1 MSDYQQLL
9 AELPS
14 DWSTLPINEVGEVI
28 SGGTPS
34 RNNPSYWGGGIP
46 WVTPSEVTGLAQK
59 HLEYTEEKIT
69 TEGLAQSGAKL
80 LPVNSLLITTRA
92 SLGAAALNSVP
103 ATTNQGFK
111 SIAFGNHFSPH
122 YYYHWSAKLK
132 SELVR
137 LASGTTFLEISGS
150 EFRKVSVPVPPWTE
164 QTHIARILD
173 TVDTQIQKT
182 EALIA
187 KLEKVKEG
195 LLHDLLTRGIDE
207 NGQLR
212 PSPEQAPELYKDSP
226 LGLIPREWVCDQL
239 KWFVPTADYGISSSL
254 SDSGEVPVL
263 RMNNFQDGEAS
274 LGSLKFS
281 PASSISGLTL
291 QYGDVL
297 FNRTNSIDHVGR
309 TGIWRGQLPRVSF
322 ASYLVRLN
330 PDQEKLSPEYL
341 NFWLNLNSTKN
352 MVKRYATPGVHQVNV
367 NPTNLRKVYMAAPS
381 SIREQLKVVDAL
393 LGLNKK
399 INKEQ
404 HAAAK
409 LKSEKTALMDDLLTG
424 RVRVTPL
431 LEQGQPTTSA

>member
-1 MSDYQQLL
+1 MSENYQSLPKGWYKPSL
-9 AELPS
+9 SELGSICTGNTPPTSDPSNYGGDLPFVGPS
-14 DWSTLPINEVGEVI
+14 DLSRGRWIDSCSEKLTRKGELLSRTANKDAVLVSCIGILGKVGQ
-28 SGGTPS
+28 
-34 RNNPSYWGGGIP
+34 
-46 WVTPSEVTGLAQK
+46 AQ
-59 HLEYTEEKIT
+59 EK
-69 TEGLAQSGAKL
+69 LSFNQQ
-80 LPVNSLLITTRA
+80 VNSIQPDEDKVDAGFLYYA
-92 SLGAAALNSVP
+92 SSRLQGDLNKLAGLQVVP
-103 ATTNQGFK
+103 IVNKTLFSKLEVLAPKRLEEQ
-111 SIAFGNHFSPH
+111 SWIAS
-122 YYYHWSAKLK
+122 
-132 SELVR
+132 
-137 LASGTTFLEISGS
+137 
-150 EFRKVSVPVPPWTE
+150 
-164 QTHIARILD
+164 ILD
-173 TVDTQIQKT
+173 TLDTQIQKT

-195 LLHDLLTRGIDE
+195 LLHNLLTRGIDE
-207 NGQLR
+207 NGLLR
-212 PSPEQAPELYKDSP
+212 PSPEQAPELYKESP

-281 PASSISGLTL
+281 SASSISGLTL

-309 TGIWRGQLPRVSF
+309 TGIWRGQLPKVSF
-322 ASYLVRLN
+322 ASYLVRIN

-381 SIREQLKVVDAL
+381 SMKEQFKVVDAL

-399 INKEQ
+399 ISKERY
-404 HAAAK
+404 AIAK

-431 LEQGQPTTSA
+431 LDQAQAQATTPA